1 MTHPSPQS
9 AYIHI
14 PFCARKCLYCD
25 FTSYPGMESSF
36 AHYVDAL
43 RCEIRRGTD
52 RYPDSCISTIY
63 LGGGTPVILPPEALS
78 QILDEIRAFFTVD
91 ADAGITI
98 ESNPGMPVEYPYL
111 RDAGSNRLS
120 MGVQSF
126 HDDELRLLG
135 RIHSSNDAFSAYQSA
150 RDAGFS
156 NISIDLM
163 YGIPG
168 QTMGSWMETLC
179 RAVDL
184 SPEHISLYSL
194 TVEEGTPFHRMM
206 ERGDL
211 HLPGDDIETDMY
223 EAAIQTLTEHG
234 YEQYEISSFAKP
246 GFRCRH
252 NITYWRNEPYFGFG
266 AGAVSYLDGVR
277 ASNTTS
283 VDDYIGRIQQDESP
297 VDVSETLGERESMG
311 ETIFLGLR
319 MCDGVDICAF
329 ERRYGIP
336 IQEAFGEQIEM
347 LSTKEMLIETDGFLR
362 LTRRGLLF
370 SNDVFAEFV

>member
-43 RCEIRRGTD
+43 RCEIRRSAD
-52 RYPDSCISTIY
+52 RYTDSCISTIY

-78 QILDEIRAFFTVD
+78 QILDEIRDSSTVD
-91 ADAGITI
+91 ADAEITI
-98 ESNPGMPVEYPYL
+98 ETNPGMSVDYPYL

-126 HDDELRLLG
+126 HNDELRLLG
-135 RIHSSNDAFSAYQSA
+135 RIHSSEDAVSAFQTA
-150 RDAGFS
+150 RNAGFQ

-168 QTMGSWMETLC
+168 QTMASWMETLH

-184 SPEHISLYSL
+184 ASEHISLYSL
-194 TVEEGTPFHRMM
+194 TIEEGTPFHRMM
-206 ERGDL
+206 EQGDL

-223 EAAIQTLTEHG
+223 EAAIRKLTECG

-252 NITYWRNEPYFGFG
+252 NITYWWNEPYFGFG
-266 AGAVSYLDGVR
+266 AGASSYLRGVR
-277 ASNTTS
+277 ASNTVM
-283 VDDYIGRIQQDESP
+283 VDDYISRVRYGESP
-297 VDVSETLGERESMG
+297 IDASEALSERESMG

-319 MCDGVDICAF
+319 MCDGVDTSAF
-329 ERRYGIP
+329 ERRYGMSIH
-336 IQEAFGEQIEM
+336 EAFGEQIEM
-347 LSTKEMLIETDGFLR
+347 LSTKGMLIEADGFLR
-362 LTRRGLLF
+362 LPRRGLLF

>member
-1 MTHPSPQS
+1 M
-9 AYIHI
+9 
-14 PFCARKCLYCD
+14 
-25 FTSYPGMESSF
+25 
-36 AHYVDAL
+36 
-43 RCEIRRGTD
+43 
-52 RYPDSCISTIY
+52 
-63 LGGGTPVILPPEALS
+63 ILPSDTLA
-78 QILDEIRAFFTVD
+78 QIMDEIRVSFTVD
-91 ADAGITI
+91 ADAEITI
-98 ESNPGMPVEYPYL
+98 ESNPGMPVDYRFL
-111 RDAGSNRLS
+111 QGARFNRLS

-135 RIHSSNDAFSAYQSA
+135 RIHSSDDAISAFRSA
-150 RDAGFS
+150 RDAGFQ

-168 QTMGSWMETLC
+168 QTIHSWMETLR

-184 SPEHISLYSL
+184 APEHISLYSL
-194 TVEEGTPFHRMM
+194 TVEEGTPFHRMS
-206 ERGDL
+206 EQGAL

-266 AGAVSYLDGVR
+266 AGAASYLDGVR
-277 ASNTTS
+277 ASNTAS
-283 VDDYIGRIQQDESP
+283 VDNYIKRVQQDESP
-297 VDVSETLGERESMG
+297 VDVSEALGERESMG

-319 MCDGVDICAF
+319 MRDGVDISAF
-329 ERRYGIP
+329 ERRYSIS
-336 IQEAFGEQIEM
+336 IYKAYGEQIEM
-347 LSTKEMLIETDGFLR
+347 LTAREMLVECEGFLR
-362 LTRRGLLF
+362 LTRKGLLF